1 MRFGCELH
9 FYLHSDTSFPYFLEK
24 RLCILGH
31 LFPARPQLFAVI
43 EKASSPM
50 SNNDTH
56 YELRCRECGRSWGNQ
71 PRSICHECFSPLEI
85 TYDYD
90 TIRAAIAQGTFS
102 RERIAQRPPNMWRYA
117 ELLPLPAG
125 FEPRLPVGF
134 TPLLQAPHLAER
146 LADTRDASRSEAK
159 TAAQNLYL
167 KNDAVCLPTLSFKDR
182 VVAVALAQA
191 QAFGFDTVAC
201 SSTGN
206 LANAVAAHAARLG
219 LKAWIFIPSDLE
231 PAKILGTQVFGAN
244 VVRIAGNYDQVNRL
258 CSQIA
263 EERRWGFVN
272 VNLRPYYAEGS
283 KTVGFEIAEQLGW
296 RLPDNV
302 VVPMAGGSLITKIK
316 KAFDELIKLELVE
329 EKPVKFFGA
338 QATGCSPI
346 STAVKTGSAEID
358 PQKPATI
365 ARSLAI
371 GNPADGHYAI
381 KTIKQSGGW
390 SEDVSDPEVIDSIR
404 LLAETEGI
412 FTETAG
418 GVTVGTAGK
427 LYRQDRILPEET
439 TVLCITGN
447 GLKTTD
453 VLAGVYEIEQPIAPK
468 LAEFE
473 KYLQETL
480 DTVEIAKE
488 AATVGV

>member
-1 MRFGCELH
+1 
-9 FYLHSDTSFPYFLEK
+9 
-24 RLCILGH
+24 
-31 LFPARPQLFAVI
+31 
-43 EKASSPM
+43 M
-50 SNNDTH
+50 SH
-56 YELRCRECGRSWGNQ
+56 YELRCRECGRTWGNQ
-71 PRSICHECFSPLEI
+71 PRSICDDCFSPLEVA
-85 TYDYD
+85 YDYD
-90 TIRAAIAQGTFS
+90 ALRGQLGQGTSS
-102 RERIAQRPPNMWRYA
+102 RERISQRPPNMWRYS
-117 ELLPLPAG
+117 ELLPLPQG
-125 FEPRLPVGF
+125 YEPRLPVGF
-134 TPLLQAPHLAER
+134 TPLLQAPRLAEQLTGT
-146 LADTRDASRSEAK
+146 LAG
-159 TAAQNLYL
+159 TAAAAKNLYL

-182 VVAVALAQA
+182 VVAVALSQA
-191 QAFGFDTVAC
+191 KAFGFDTVSC

-231 PAKILGTQVFGAN
+231 PAKILGTNVFGAK

-263 EERRWGFVN
+263 DEHHWGFVN

-302 VVPMAGGSLITKIK
+302 VCPMAGGSLIVKIK
-316 KAFDELIKLELVE
+316 KAFDELVNFGLVE
-329 EKPVKFFGA
+329 GKEVKFFGA

-346 STAVKTGSAEID
+346 STAVKTGSSEIE

-381 KTIKQSGGW
+381 KVIKGSGGW
-390 SEDVSDPEVIDSIR
+390 SEDVSDPEVINSIK
-404 LLAETEGI
+404 LLAETEGV

-418 GVTVGTAGK
+418 GVTVGTARK
-427 LYRQDRILPEET
+427 LYRQDRILSEET

-453 VLAGVYEIEQPIAPK
+453 ALAGVYETEAAIAPK

-473 KYLQETL
+473 RYLQQTL
-480 DTVEIAKE
+480 SPSDIPGVIAE
-488 AATVGV
+488 AEFVGT

>member
-1 MRFGCELH
+1 MV
-9 FYLHSDTSFPYFLEK
+9 S
-24 RLCILGH
+24 
-31 LFPARPQLFAVI
+31 
-43 EKASSPM
+43 
-50 SNNDTH
+50 
-56 YELRCRECGRSWGNQ
+56 YELRCRECNKSWGNQ
-71 PRSICHECFSPLEI
+71 PRSICDDCFSPLEVF
-85 TYDYD
+85 YDYD
-90 TIRAAIAQGTFS
+90 AARLTFT
-102 RERIAQRPPNMWRYA
+102 RERIAQGPPNMWRYSD
-117 ELLPLPAG
+117 LLPLPENFQPAM
-125 FEPRLPVGF
+125 PTGF
-134 TPLLQAPHLAER
+134 TPLLNAPHLAGR
-146 LADTRDASRSEAK
+146 LGAR
-159 TAAQNLYL
+159 NLFL

-182 VVAVALAQA
+182 VVSVALAQA
-191 QAFGFDTVAC
+191 KAFGFEIVSC

-206 LANAVAAHAARLG
+206 LANAVAAHAARNG
-219 LKAWIFIPSDLE
+219 FKAWIFIPSDLE
-231 PAKILGTQVFGAN
+231 PAKILGTQVFGAK

-263 EERRWGFVN
+263 DEHRWGFVN

-302 VVPMAGGSLITKIK
+302 VVPMAGGSLIVKIK
-316 KAFDELIKLELVE
+316 KAFDELVKLGLVE
-329 EKPVKFFGA
+329 GKDVKFFGA

-346 STAVKTGSAEID
+346 STAVKTGSSEIE
-358 PQKPATI
+358 PQKPSTI

-381 KTIKQSGGW
+381 KVIKGSGGW
-390 SEDVSDPEVIDSIR
+390 SEDVSDPQVIDSIK

-427 LYRQDRILPEET
+427 LYRQDRIHPDET

-453 VLAGVYEIEQPIAPK
+453 ALAGVYQTERAIAPK

-473 KYLQETL
+473 NYLQQTL
-480 DTVEIAKE
+480 DVAGVGKE
-488 AATVGV
+488 DAATVGA

>member
-1 MRFGCELH
+1 
-9 FYLHSDTSFPYFLEK
+9 
-24 RLCILGH
+24 
-31 LFPARPQLFAVI
+31 
-43 EKASSPM
+43 M
-50 SNNDTH
+50 SNNEPQTPTQSLP
-56 YELRCRECGRSWGNQ
+56 YELRCRECGRRWGNQ
-71 PRSICHECFSPLEI
+71 PRSICDDCFSPLEI
-85 TYDYD
+85 AYDYD
-90 TIRAAIAQGTFS
+90 WIRYVLSEDSMDPAKCMRA
-102 RERIAQRPPNMWRYA
+102 RISQRPANMWRYA
-117 ELLPLPAG
+117 ELLPLPEG
-125 FEPRLPVGF
+125 FAPGLPVGF
-134 TPLLQAPHLAER
+134 TPLFKAPNLARR
-146 LADTRDASRSEAK
+146 LGGGNEV
-159 TAAQNLYL
+159 AAQNLYI

-191 QAFGFDTVAC
+191 QAFGFETVAC

-231 PAKILGTQVFGAN
+231 PAKILGTEVFGAN
-244 VVRIAGNYDQVNRL
+244 VVRIAGNYDHVNRL

-272 VNLRPYYAEGS
+272 VNLRPYYSEGS

-302 VVPMAGGSLITKIK
+302 VCPMAGGSLIIKIK
-316 KAFDELIKLELVE
+316 KAFDELIKIGLVE

-346 STAVKTGSAEID
+346 STAVKTGSTEID

-404 LLAETEGI
+404 LLAGTEGI

-418 GVTVGTAGK
+418 GVTVGCAGK

-453 VLAGVYEIEQPIAPK
+453 VLAGVYEAERPIAPK
-468 LAEFE
+468 LVEFE
-473 KYLQETL
+473 QYLH
-480 DTVEIAKE
+480 DTVGTVEVE
-488 AATVGV
+488 RSAAVAVSA